1 MFKLLLRL
9 LFGPRRG
16 QQQSRR
22 ERRSEMPTDWAQ
34 TRSPPSQFDLGLLPL
49 TEEWMASLPHNVQP
63 HQLATRHRRLT
74 NRLALCWNDQDLTE
88 RVLDELLLD
97 QRGGT
102 RKGFSAPVAAE
113 LMALREHLARQR
125 KSSQVGKW

>member
-16 QQQSRR
+16 HQISRR
-22 ERRSEMPTDWAQ
+22 ERPSEMRTDWAQ

-49 TEEWMASLPHNVQP
+49 TEEWIASLPRNVQP

-74 NRLALCWNDQDLTE
+74 NRLALCWKDPDLTE

-97 QRGGT
+97 KRGGE

-113 LMALREHLARQR
+113 LLALREHLARKR
-125 KSSQVGKW
+125 KGSPLGQW